1 MKQMRRLLWGLP
13 VVGALAAAGVFW
25 TPRGESAPGQS
36 DNGKQQVGDL
46 KPAVSL
52 PITQVILFNS
62 GVGHF
67 TRSGDVE
74 GEARVDL
81 SFPEQDVNDLIKSMT
96 LRDLSPNGRVAAVTY
111 DSHDPI
117 DRTLASF
124 AINLNN
130 SPPLANILT
139 QARGEQVEVT
149 LVSTASQPGNLV
161 GKIMGVEQQQVPGKD
176 GPPVTVSVLN
186 LWCADGVRAVKLGEV
201 QRLRFANPVIENEVR
216 RALETLALSHDAQK
230 KAVSL
235 HFAGEGKRRV
245 EVGYVVENPIWK
257 TSYRLVLDK
266 EGKPYL
272 QGWAVVENP
281 TDEDWAKVT
290 MALVSGRPIS
300 FKMDLYNP
308 LYVSRPTVEPELFA
322 SLRPPTYGG
331 TMRKHAEEPRIREE
345 LQSLEKRMSEGH
357 DSKGSPQPAM
367 DSVILGGSGFGTV
380 DGKRISTYAEQWGSL
395 PAAERARIIQELT
408 QGQPA
413 RYRIVIEDYFKALSA
428 GRGPGRLEDKLA
440 AARYAEKAGEQ
451 LRERLDLGASVQSVA
466 TASAL
471 GDYYQYVIDR
481 PVDLARQK
489 SALLPIVNKDVEGKR
504 VSIYN
509 SDIQAKHPLLGLR
522 FKNTSGMPLAQGPI
536 TVFEGSVYAGDS
548 RVLDLQ
554 PDEERL
560 VSYAID
566 LGTEVSTKSGNNTSR
581 ITSVKAVKGIVY
593 THTVQREERVYDV
606 SNRSTTDRTL
616 LIEHPNR
623 KGQGFAFIGDHKPK
637 EEATDVFRF
646 EVAIGAK
653 KDLTYTVT
661 EERPVE
667 SSVQLTN
674 NTDDQIRYFLS
685 LKEAPDSLKA
695 KLNEALKVK
704 GTWDKVRQDIQAA
717 NARVQTITQD
727 QKRLR
732 DNMRELPRDS
742 DLFKRYLK
750 TLEEQ
755 EKEMDDLQAKL
766 KALQDDEAKAKSAYD
781 DFLANLSA
789 E

>member
-1 MKQMRRLLWGLP
+1 MPQIRRFLWAVP
-13 VVGALAAAGVFW
+13 AAAALVAGGAVLYGQRNPDP
-25 TPRGESAPGQS
+25 PREPG
-36 DNGKQQVGDL
+36 NGNQKPADL

-52 PITQVILFNS
+52 PISQVILFNS

-67 TRSGDVE
+67 TRAGEVE
-74 GEARVDL
+74 GDARVDL
-81 SFPEQDVNDLIKSMT
+81 TFPEQDINDLIKSMT
-96 LRDLSPNGRVAAVTY
+96 LRDLSPQGRVAAVTY

-149 LVSTASQPGNLV
+149 LVSNANQPGTLT
-161 GKIMGVEQQQVPGKD
+161 GKIIGVETQAVASKE
-176 GPPVTVSVLN
+176 GPPVPVNVLN
-186 LWCADGVRAVKLGEV
+186 LWCAEGVRAVKLGEV
-201 QRLRFANPVIENEVR
+201 QRLRFMNPVIENEVR
-216 RALETLALSHDAQK
+216 RALETLALSHDSQK

-235 HFAGEGKRRV
+235 HFAGEGKRKV
-245 EVGYVVENPIWK
+245 EVGYVIENPIWK
-257 TSYRLVLDK
+257 TSYRLVLK

-281 TDEDWAKVT
+281 TDEDWAQVT

-308 LYVSRPTVEPELFA
+308 LYVGRPTVEPELFA

-331 TMRKHAEEPRIREE
+331 ALARVAPEPTPAVMAPPAPTSFAFGAGGGGFAPPVAGAAPPAEKGDPRSYDRGRE
-345 LQSLEKRMSEGH
+345 
-357 DSKGSPQPAM
+357 
-367 DSVILGGSGFGTV
+367 
-380 DGKRISTYAEQWGSL
+380 
-395 PAAERARIIQELT
+395 
-408 QGQPA
+408 
-413 RYRIVIEDYFKALSA
+413 
-428 GRGPGRLEDKLA
+428 LA
-440 AARYAEKAGEQ
+440 ARRKYADDVAKN
-451 LRERLDLGASVQSVA
+451 LKKDLDLGASVASVA
-466 TASAL
+466 TASSL

-509 SDIQAKHPLLGLR
+509 PGVQAKHPLLGLK
-522 FKNTSGMPLAQGPI
+522 FKNTTGMPLSQGPI
-536 TVFEGSVYAGDS
+536 TVFEGSVYAGDT

-566 LGTEVSTKSGNNTSR
+566 LGTEVATKPGNNTSR
-581 ITSVKAVKGIVY
+581 ITSVKAIKGIVY
-593 THTVQREERVYDV
+593 TNTLVREERVYDV

-623 KGQGFAFIGDHKPK
+623 KGQGFKFVGEHKPK
-637 EEATDVFRF
+637 EEAADVFRF
-646 EVAIGAK
+646 EVPVAAK
-653 KDLTYTVT
+653 KDLSYTVT
-661 EERPVE
+661 EERDIG

-674 NTDDQIRYFLS
+674 NADDQIRYFIS
-685 LKEAPDSLKA
+685 LKEAPQALKA
-695 KLNEALKVK
+695 KLAEALKVK
-704 GTWDKVRQDIQAA
+704 GNWDKVRQDIQAS
-717 NARVQTITQD
+717 NTRIQTITAD

-732 DNMRELPRDS
+732 DNMRELPKDS

-750 TLEEQ
+750 NLEEQ

-766 KALQDDEAKAKSAYD
+766 KTLHGDEARTRAAYD

>member
-1 MKQMRRLLWGLP
+1 
-13 VVGALAAAGVFW
+13 
-25 TPRGESAPGQS
+25 
-36 DNGKQQVGDL
+36 L

-52 PITQVILFNS
+52 PISQVILFNS

-67 TRSGDVE
+67 TRSGEVE

-81 SFPEQDVNDLIKSMT
+81 TFPEQDINDLIKSMT

-130 SPPLANILT
+130 SPSLAAILT

-149 LVSTASQPGNLV
+149 LINTASQPGSLT
-161 GKIMGVEQQQVPGKD
+161 GKIIGIEQQAVPSKEG
-176 GPPVTVSVLN
+176 TVSVAVLN
-186 LWCADGVRAVKLGEV
+186 MWCAEGVRAVKLSDV

-216 RALETLALSHDAQK
+216 RALETLAMSHDAQK
-230 KAVSL
+230 KSVSL
-235 HFAGEGKRRV
+235 HFAGEGKRKV
-245 EVGYVVENPIWK
+245 EVGYVIENPIWK
-257 TSYRLVLDK
+257 TSYRLVLGKDDAQK
-266 EGKPYL
+266 KPYL

-281 TDEDWAKVT
+281 TDEDWHAIT

-308 LYVSRPTVEPELFA
+308 LYVARPTVEPELFA

-331 TMRKHAEEPRIREE
+331 ALAKMPTVNAPAPVAAAPA
-345 LQSLEKRMSEGH
+345 GPGATAGFAPAA
-357 DSKGSPQPAM
+357 DGKGAGM
-367 DSVILGGSGFGTV
+367 GFGA
-380 DGKRISTYAEQWGSL
+380 GG
-395 PAAERARIIQELT
+395 
-408 QGQPA
+408 
-413 RYRIVIEDYFKALSA
+413 
-428 GRGPGRLEDKLA
+428 GRGLANRRQFADEAAKKLSEDLELGR
-440 AARYAEKAGEQ
+440 
-451 LRERLDLGASVQSVA
+451 SVQTVA
-466 TASAL
+466 TASSL

-509 SDIQAKHPLLGLR
+509 AAVQPKHPLLGLK
-522 FKNTSGMPLAQGPI
+522 FKNTTGMPLTQGPV
-536 TVFEGSVYAGDS
+536 TVFEGSVYAGDT

-566 LGTEVSTKSGNNTSR
+566 LGTEVAVKPGNNTSR
-581 ITSVKAVKGIVY
+581 ITSVKAVKGIIH
-593 THTVQREERVYDV
+593 THTVLRQELVYDV

-623 KGQGFAFIGDHKPK
+623 KGQGFVFIGDNKPK
-637 EEATDVFRF
+637 EEAADVFRF
-646 EVAIGAK
+646 EVPVAAK
-653 KDLTYTVT
+653 KDLSYTVL
-661 EERPVE
+661 EEKPID

-674 NTDDQIRYFLS
+674 GADDQIRYVLN
-685 LKEAPDSLKA
+685 LKEASPALKA
-695 KLNEALKVK
+695 KLQEALSVK
-704 GTWDKVRQDIQAA
+704 SKWDRARQDIQAV
-717 NARVQTITQD
+717 NARVQAITVD

-732 DNMRELPRDS
+732 DNLRETPKES
-742 DLFKRYLK
+742 PLFQRYLK

-755 EKEMDDLQAKL
+755 EKEMDDLSAKL
-766 KALQDDEAKAKSAYD
+766 KTLQGDEAKTRAAYD

>member
-1 MKQMRRLLWGLP
+1 MNMKRRLLWALP
-13 VVGALAAAGVFW
+13 VLAAFAAGVVLM
-25 TPRGESAPGQS
+25 TQRGESAPTPQ
-36 DNGKQQVGDL
+36 DNGKAGAVAL

-52 PITQVILFNS
+52 PISQVILFNS

-67 TRSGDVE
+67 TRSGEVE
-74 GEARVDL
+74 GDARVDL
-81 SFPEQDVNDLIKSMT
+81 TFPEQDINDLIKSMT

-130 SPPLANILT
+130 SPSFAQILT

-149 LVSTASQPGNLV
+149 LINTANQPGTLS
-161 GKIMGVEQQQVPGKD
+161 GKIIGVEAQQVPGGKE
-176 GPPVTVSVLN
+176 GAPLTTNVLN
-186 LWCADGVRAVKLGEV
+186 MWCAEGVRAVKLSEV
-201 QRLRFANPVIENEVR
+201 QRLRFANPIIENEIR
-216 RALETLALSHDAQK
+216 RALETLALSHDSQK

-235 HFAGEGKRRV
+235 HFAGEGKRKV
-245 EVGYVVENPIWK
+245 EVGYVIENPIWK
-257 TSYRLVLDK
+257 TSYRLVLGKD
-266 EGKPYL
+266 GGAKPYL

-281 TDEDWAKVT
+281 TDEDWHDVT

-308 LYVSRPTVEPELFA
+308 LYVGRPTVEPELFA

-331 TMRKHAEEPRIREE
+331 AMNRLGAE
-345 LQSLEKRMSEGH
+345 
-357 DSKGSPQPAM
+357 
-367 DSVILGGSGFGTV
+367 
-380 DGKRISTYAEQWGSL
+380 
-395 PAAERARIIQELT
+395 
-408 QGQPA
+408 
-413 RYRIVIEDYFKALSA
+413 
-428 GRGPGRLEDKLA
+428 LA
-440 AARYAEKAGEQ
+440 APSKKDPHNWDDKSVDALRLNEAAPGSSGRSAALGFSPPKDQAWSYALDVSSK
-451 LRERLDLGASVQSVA
+451 LKSRLDLGASVQSVA
-466 TASAL
+466 TASSL

-509 SDIQAKHPLLGLR
+509 STVQAKHPLLGLR
-522 FKNTSGMPLAQGPI
+522 FKNTSGMPLSQGPI
-536 TVFEGSVYAGDS
+536 TVFEGSVYAGDT

-566 LGTEVSTKSGNNTSR
+566 LGTEVSAKPGNNTSR
-581 ITSVKAVKGIVY
+581 ITKVRAVKGIVY
-593 THTVQREERVYDV
+593 TSTVFREELVYDV

-616 LIEHPNR
+616 LIEHSNR
-623 KGQGFAFIGDHKPK
+623 KGQGFAFIGDNKPK
-637 EEATDVFRF
+637 EEAADVYRF
-646 EVAIGAK
+646 EIPVAAK
-653 KDLTYTVT
+653 KDLSYTVI

-674 NTDDQIRYFLS
+674 SADDQIRYFLS

-695 KLNEALKVK
+695 KLNEAMKVK
-704 GTWDKVRQDIQAA
+704 GVWDSVRQDIQAA
-717 NARVQTITQD
+717 GTRIQTITAD

-732 DNMRELPRDS
+732 ENMRELPKES
-742 DLFKRYLK
+742 KLFEQYLK
-750 TLEEQ
+750 TLEDQ
-755 EKEMDDLQAKL
+755 EKEMEDLQTKL
-766 KALQDDEAKAKSAYD
+766 KKLHGDEAAAKKAYD
-781 DFLANLSA
+781 DYLANLSV